1 MFASRRLARK
11 TRDTVFDAFVTFD
24 PQGIAHFQWIGSDVE
39 AFAFKKCMAA
49 HGMVITEGVSIR

>member
-11 TRDTVFDAFVTFD
+11 TRDTVFDAFVTFH

-49 HGMVITEGVSIR
+49 HGMVIGGK